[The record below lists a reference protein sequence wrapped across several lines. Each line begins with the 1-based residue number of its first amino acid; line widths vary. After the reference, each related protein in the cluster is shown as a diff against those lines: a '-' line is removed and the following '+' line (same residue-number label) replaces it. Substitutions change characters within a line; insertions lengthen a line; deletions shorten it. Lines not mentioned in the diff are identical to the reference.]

1 MKLKKEVSF
10 SHSAVIKITDSIAQ
24 VKTDCGLEYKAAGF
38 LSVDSDSFL
47 IDKGFSVTLDSG
59 FLAKSFNRY
68 TLSYVSDSALRGR
81 IVFLQD
87 GKEVTD
93 LFFLEAGAN
102 IFNCLIPDYLD
113 EKYGNDIASLS
124 FESITGKAAHFI
136 LCDLSCRKHRVYSRD
151 TYFIENDRFKVG
163 VRLVWG
169 GGICYISDNLN
180 PVDGLQNLVN
190 QADEGRLIQQ
200 SYYGTGENEE
210 YSPGYF
216 NNHRWRY
223 NPVQGGD
230 KCANHSRIIDIIDGD
245 GGVYVKAQPQDWS
258 LDGAITP
265 SYMENTYTLTSDF
278 IFVENRFVDFSGWQH
293 PPAHQ
298 ELPAF
303 YTVSYLDNFRH
314 YDGDKP
320 WTNDSVTEHP
330 DLDFWGDPRY
340 NKYCNFPL
348 KPGNTETWCCWTN
361 DADNYGIGLFVPGI
375 DLLLAGKH
383 AYNKS
388 KDPYD
393 TACNYVAPI
402 KGLRLE
408 TFKPLEYS
416 YMITTGSV
424 EEIKKIFYNNKD
436 FIVNDKF

>member
-1 MKLKKEVSF
+1 M
-10 SHSAVIKITDSIAQ
+10 
-24 VKTDCGLEYKAAGF
+24 
-38 LSVDSDSFL
+38 
-47 IDKGFSVTLDSG
+47 
-59 FLAKSFNRY
+59 
-68 TLSYVSDSALRGR
+68 
-81 IVFLQD
+81 
-87 GKEVTD
+87 
-93 LFFLEAGAN
+93 
-102 IFNCLIPDYLD
+102 
-113 EKYGNDIASLS
+113 
-124 FESITGKAAHFI
+124 
-136 LCDLSCRKHRVYSRD
+136 
-151 TYFIENDRFKVG
+151 
-163 VRLVWG
+163 
-169 GGICYISDNLN
+169 
-180 PVDGLQNLVN
+180 
-190 QADEGRLIQQ
+190 
-200 SYYGTGENEE
+200 
-210 YSPGYF
+210 
-216 NNHRWRY
+216 
-223 NPVQGGD
+223 
-230 KCANHSRIIDIIDGD
+230 
-245 GGVYVKAQPQDWS
+245 
-258 LDGAITP
+258 
-265 SYMENTYTLTSDF
+265 
-278 IFVENRFVDFSGWQH
+278 
-293 PPAHQ
+293 
-298 ELPAF
+298 PAF